1 MADVDAVKCKAI
13 DSSVLTT
20 STDEGDCINI
30 IDSNGRQNSGEP
42 DPTDSGYNS
51 TPDET
56 RKWYKLVEPQIVR
69 IEEKKGAILPEPP
82 DSGYSSG
89 STGSI
94 KSADGDEAPV
104 EKKTAKPSK
113 QAKSEKTDLIPEL
126 KYLSISNSDLSQ
138 ELVQKAR
145 VHEASQSVPKRAV

>member
-1 MADVDAVKCKAI
+1 MADIDAVKCKAI

-82 DSGYSSG
+82 DSGYSWTPVTSLTEHQYLNISG
-89 STGSI
+89 PMPIMTN
-94 KSADGDEAPV
+94 
-104 EKKTAKPSK
+104 TPSH
-113 QAKSEKTDLIPEL
+113 EM
-126 KYLSISNSDLSQ
+126 Q
-138 ELVQKAR
+138 ERMAR
-145 VHEASQSVPKRAV
+145 PHLYNL